1 PVIVSDLDGTLSES
15 NLPIAPEMAD
25 AIIEILKGGSTF
37 AVLSGISKSRVEKQF
52 IRPLLARLDEKD
64 RDILNNLII
73 GSDNGTQIYQY
84 DRTMRDFKCIYAADI
99 RERLSVG
106 KYNEIF
112 HHIYQCIDKCGMREM
127 LKDVMGWEYTDEQWE
142 KFKKECVVKRKV
154 GDKVTQI
161 TFMVVGHEA
170 THEQKEQF
178 QNKGGDAIRE
188 RYQKFIQDEFKKN
201 GIDLDVKANGLS
213 SIDITLSGIEKGFGI
228 RTISK
233 VFSIP
238 LNCIIFFGDAFS
250 PGRNDEP
257 AIKIVDRVVNV
268 GKRVDIAKSSYHRKT
283 VRFLQ
288 MAKGGPRG
296 ARLFAEA
303 FARQIRRLAPA
314 SRTSVYADAMTSEE
328 ALDMF
333 NSPEFGQGNTG
344 AILFKMGLPEVL
356 RRAVIERLHKSGI
369 STYRFARVDNAV
381 GFNALM
387 KLWGDGIIKSLDD
400 IEASGLDV
408 SEGRRTFAAKE
419 DAQFT
424 DWIYRLYNEVVVD
437 RPDSYSKDAIK
448 AVKTLVYS
456 LDCLNRSVEVVLVKS
471 RVSRSELVRAYAEDE
486 DTANRSLREKLG
498 DDTVTHDNCEFQ
510 DFLKHI
516 VVGATNVNEAHQ
528 FSLRGGIIKPDL
540 TPEGSLREF
549 VHSARHFEVS
559 DATAASIAN
568 GIHCAGYVSLWSE
581 KDVYKVIEDM
591 SDAARGGVSEAS
603 QVSAPGTEI
612 DHDSFISI
620 GEVTRSGFLRDIVEK
635 RYAEIE
641 ASLGI
646 RGRSVL
652 PAEYCANGGTI
663 AHERITLRGIPE
675 KNIPDGLEIDLIQ
688 TPWRAIYRRKMRA
701 DVSYSVTQPHG
712 PAANE
717 KVCVF
722 CHLPKEEVLFN
733 VVINNSEYMV
743 AVNIRPFGDKHLM
756 LISKEPVSQDLSMRM
771 EDVLLFVNAM
781 GPEYEAMF
789 NSPGAAASKLHF
801 HAQVFKTRS
810 PLRDNMTNGLVTRSG
825 TVEDNGVRKSM
836 LLGWFGDVK
845 ELVSNDPVRLAAE
858 AQKDIDDLKDK
869 GITYSSVMFVK
880 RNGNL
885 SVLTVPRES
894 EAPLETL
901 EFDAEGVTKFGAN
914 DIAGNVVANS
924 SAVRDAIVKDPQAL
938 ANALYAATKRGV
950 LSVPIAPEYVSY
962 ETALEKINALK
973 DALRTHIEFIGNI
986 PTQLTPIGR
995 SEEVLPGEAPLLT
1008 EALDD
1013 EDADVRYF
1021 AARCL
1026 LLCAHLPS
1034 ERARASALSVWLQH
1048 VVDLADSLLATEDYE
1063 GAVINYDVF
1072 LNSAWVNSVL
1082 RSNDMDPLL
1091 IRALSVTLD
1100 VISARRDI
1108 AGNIA
1113 LSQIRKAKPSALGVD
1128 ILLGIPKS
1136 VESPGLA
1143 KMIRDM
1149 ADSEFPKM
1157 RIGIYQMSTD
1167 SPDELIDAAS
1177 SKSAGQGLVLDLP
1190 QGALLAAA
1198 KSYLGAVERER
1209 FNKNRPEIVIL
1220 NESNVSELSRH
1231 DLAAKLM
1238 VIHEALPTVSATSI
1252 EELKNVLVE
1261 RSRNISS
1268 SFAHTN
1274 SPQLNLFN

>member
-1 PVIVSDLDGTLSES
+1 
-15 NLPIAPEMAD
+15 
-25 AIIEILKGGSTF
+25 
-37 AVLSGISKSRVEKQF
+37 
-52 IRPLLARLDEKD
+52 
-64 RDILNNLII
+64 
-73 GSDNGTQIYQY
+73 
-84 DRTMRDFKCIYAADI
+84 
-99 RERLSVG
+99 
-106 KYNEIF
+106 
-112 HHIYQCIDKCGMREM
+112 
-127 LKDVMGWEYTDEQWE
+127 
-142 KFKKECVVKRKV
+142 
-154 GDKVTQI
+154 
-161 TFMVVGHEA
+161 
-170 THEQKEQF
+170 
-178 QNKGGDAIRE
+178 
-188 RYQKFIQDEFKKN
+188 
-201 GIDLDVKANGLS
+201 
-213 SIDITLSGIEKGFGI
+213 
-228 RTISK
+228 
-233 VFSIP
+233 
-238 LNCIIFFGDAFS
+238 
-250 PGRNDEP
+250 
-257 AIKIVDRVVNV
+257 
-268 GKRVDIAKSSYHRKT
+268 
-283 VRFLQ
+283 
-288 MAKGGPRG
+288 
-296 ARLFAEA
+296 
-303 FARQIRRLAPA
+303 
-314 SRTSVYADAMTSEE
+314 
-328 ALDMF
+328 
-333 NSPEFGQGNTG
+333 
-344 AILFKMGLPEVL
+344 
-356 RRAVIERLHKSGI
+356 
-369 STYRFARVDNAV
+369 
-381 GFNALM
+381 
-387 KLWGDGIIKSLDD
+387 
-400 IEASGLDV
+400 
-408 SEGRRTFAAKE
+408 
-419 DAQFT
+419 
-424 DWIYRLYNEVVVD
+424 
-437 RPDSYSKDAIK
+437 
-448 AVKTLVYS
+448 
-456 LDCLNRSVEVVLVKS
+456 
-471 RVSRSELVRAYAEDE
+471 
-486 DTANRSLREKLG
+486 
-498 DDTVTHDNCEFQ
+498 
-510 DFLKHI
+510 
-516 VVGATNVNEAHQ
+516 
-528 FSLRGGIIKPDL
+528 
-540 TPEGSLREF
+540 
-549 VHSARHFEVS
+549 
-559 DATAASIAN
+559 
-568 GIHCAGYVSLWSE
+568 
-581 KDVYKVIEDM
+581 
-591 SDAARGGVSEAS
+591 
-603 QVSAPGTEI
+603 
-612 DHDSFISI
+612 
-620 GEVTRSGFLRDIVEK
+620 
-635 RYAEIE
+635 
-641 ASLGI
+641 GI

-1008 EALDD
+1008 EALGD

-1082 RSNDMDPLL
+1082 RSDDMDPLL

-1143 KMIRDM
+1143 KMIRGM

-1167 SPDELIDAAS
+1167 SPDELLDAAS

-1190 QGALLAAA
+1190 QGVLLAAA
-1198 KSYLGAVERER
+1198 RSYLGAVEREK
-1209 FNKNRPEIVIL
+1209 FNKDRPEIVIL

-1252 EELKNVLVE
+1252 EELKNMLVE
-1261 RSRNISS
+1261 RSRNISR

-1274 SPQLNLFN
+1274 SPQLNLFNLRKSRAVSVTTQGVLDAQMVYALRDKIKARWAAMGVTSREEDPVKEVVAITSDGMSDEEARKYVELQGLEDYVEIRMARTDEEKALLSRELFSLKQELKNVGIRSAKSEDLDHLSTLDVTVLELGDTNGAFIDTNSYETLFELFARPNEWKLIPGISKDELRKIFIYIPRSVPFNYEREIRQQQEALKILLQAA